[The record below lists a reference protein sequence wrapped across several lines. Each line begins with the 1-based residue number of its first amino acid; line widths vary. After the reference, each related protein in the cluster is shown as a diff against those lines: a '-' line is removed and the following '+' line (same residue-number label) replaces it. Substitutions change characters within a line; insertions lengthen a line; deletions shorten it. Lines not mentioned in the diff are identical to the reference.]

1 MTLKVFFG
9 LRGQMY
15 RRWSNQGDKMRIL
28 SLGARLSNALLF
40 TVRTNSAE
48 DFFIIIKQF
57 SRILEHFI

>member
-1 MTLKVFFG
+1 

-57 SRILEHFI
+57 SGILEHFI

>member
-1 MTLKVFFG
+1 
-9 LRGQMY
+9 MY

-48 DFFIIIKQF
+48 DFFIIINNLVEYWN
-57 SRILEHFI
+57 ILYDFINVANPLRV

>member
-28 SLGARLSNALLF
+28 SSGTRLRNALLF

-57 SRILEHFI
+57 SGILEHFI